1 MSLQKSTD
9 TQTGNDNISKNIKI
23 GTLKKYTFRVTG
35 IHNLTKLKSFKK
47 KSIIIISLYNL

>member
-35 IHNLTKLKSFKK
+35 IHNLTK
-47 KSIIIISLYNL
+47 